1 MKPIQA
7 IVNLNKERYGLVFNP
22 EQAIMKLQEELDEL
36 KDALDNNDMHETV
49 DALNDLIV
57 VSIGELTKLGY
68 DPTLCLKET
77 VKEISS
83 RKQDPK
89 QAQTNWAGSKWKK
102 DKNQDK
108 STLYTA
114 DYSTCRINRNIK
126 WI

>member
-7 IVNLNKERYGLVFNP
+7 IVNLNKERYGLVFYP

-36 KDALDNNDMHETV
+36 KDALANNDTHETV
-49 DALNDLIV
+49 DALSDLIV
-57 VSIGELTKLGY
+57 VSVGELTKLGY

-83 RKQDPK
+83 RKQDPE
-89 QAQTNWAGSKWKK
+89 QAKTNWAGSKWQK

-114 DYSTCRINRNIK
+114 SYERCK
-126 WI
+126 VKK